1 MSRYTPSASQVV
13 ISLLGNML
21 HETQVVVSAVSCAG
35 ICESSLH
42 SVCCAKQRFK
52 STVASYACTYFLCV
66 CVCSSR
72 QLALV
77 NIEMLSCVVQVHRG
91 VYVAAE
97 ILYERFKPM
106 VEEQLAS
113 SPFAKIAFTVS
124 HSQSSKLA
132 SIILQD
138 KTVFN
143 LMQQPQAS
151 GKWCTSLCV
160 HFGLHYNVCSTSP
173 HAVTVLLEFI
183 SSWP

>member
-1 MSRYTPSASQVV
+1 
-13 ISLLGNML
+13 
-21 HETQVVVSAVSCAG
+21 
-35 ICESSLH
+35 
-42 SVCCAKQRFK
+42 VC
-52 STVASYACTYFLCV
+52 VCV

-91 VYVAAE
+91 VCVAAE